1 MFACFRQRAYLH
13 LFAVLALGIAVGYQW
28 PLPTEMLAADRVLLA
43 LPVIGLLVLW
53 WVWRDEPSPVAILP
67 GYVALLV
74 VGYLA
79 ASLSIRLPE
88 TAPLRNYAG
97 NAPRVLIGRVVSTPK
112 LRAGHLRFLLHVEQ
126 VAGVKG
132 PADGLCFAYVKCD
145 AMPEL
150 GVGDGVRLWATL
162 REQPPA
168 VNHGQ
173 FDFRRYL
180 LMRGTTLTTYSP
192 SADCLT
198 RLAGHSPPALWWVS
212 RLQQRL
218 TGNLAHGLPPDYGQL
233 AISVVYGDKVTD
245 LSEETQE
252 RFRRAGL
259 THILVASGTQVSLLI
274 LLLVLLSWRLSTGFG
289 WRAAVLRLVQ
299 FVLTLAAVIL
309 YAAVTGFETSI
320 VRALVMG
327 ACVLLGRLLRR
338 EADGMTALAQSAL
351 ILLVVNP
358 LTLFS
363 PGFQLSFG
371 ATFGLIYAAGAGF
384 PLVAGLARGLRAL
397 FQTLITTGGAQLFVA
412 PILAVSFQ
420 QVSLWGL
427 ISNLIAIPLS
437 FVLLAVGGL
446 ASLGL
451 GSLPLVGPALTYFTF
466 ALCWLLDHVAGL
478 FARLPG
484 SDLAV
489 PPAPLWWVAAYYL
502 LLIVAGEWTK
512 VRRSLGAAGHV
523 MSQAACGV
531 LTLVLIAGVL
541 CWLAI
546 PRPEFAALCLSGS
559 EAYIW
564 RPYTGSCILFVRSAG
579 LARAHNAE
587 TVDSAIRW
595 RGINRVDGVV
605 WLDEPPSRNPF
616 NLSVCKSLSPG
627 SSVQPTWD
635 MAWIT
640 DGGRT
645 CGAELSLAPGVVQLL
660 WDQPPPAWPD
670 TQASGPGVQ
679 PVTIVSRKLWPDMD
693 DATLASLA
701 QVASCVVVSPGTTRI
716 RATRDILLPQA
727 ELRVLPHGKTLELQ
741 EMTLAGP

>member
-1 MFACFRQRAYLH
+1 MFGCFRQRVYLH
-13 LFAVLALGIAVGYQW
+13 LFAVLALGIAAGYHW

-53 WVWRDEPSPVAILP
+53 WVWRDEPSPAAIVP
-67 GYVALLV
+67 GYIALLA
-74 VGYLA
+74 VGYFA
-79 ASLSIRLPE
+79 ASLSIRLPQ
-88 TAPLRNYAG
+88 TAPLRHYAG
-97 NAPRVLIGRVVSTPK
+97 TAPRVLIGRVVSTPK
-112 LRAGHLRFLLHVEQ
+112 LRAGHLRFLMHVDQ
-126 VAGVKG
+126 VVGVKE

-150 GVGDGVRLWATL
+150 GVGDRVRLWATL

-168 VNHGQ
+168 ANHGQ

-198 RLAGHSPPALWWVS
+198 RLTGRGPPAMWWVS

-245 LSEETQE
+245 LSEEMQE

-327 ACVLLGRLLRR
+327 ACILLGRLLRR

-371 ATFGLIYAAGAGF
+371 ATFGLIYVAGAGF

-412 PILAVSFQ
+412 PILAVGFQ

-427 ISNLIAIPLS
+427 VSNLIAIPLS

-451 GSLPLVGPALTYFTF
+451 GSLPLLGPALTAVTY
-466 ALCWLLDHVAGL
+466 ALCWLLDHVAWL

-502 LLIVAGEWTK
+502 LLLLVGEWTK
-512 VRRSLGAAGHV
+512 VRRSLGTAGRV
-523 MSQAACGV
+523 FAQVACGV
-531 LTLVLIAGVL
+531 LALVLIAGVL
-541 CWLAI
+541 GWLLI

-564 RPYTGSCILFVRSAG
+564 RPYTGGCILFVRSAG
-579 LARAHNAE
+579 LARSHNAE
-587 TVDSAIRW
+587 TVDSAVRW

-605 WLDEPPSRNPF
+605 WLDEPLSKNPF
-616 NLSVCKSLSPG
+616 NFSARHSLSPG
-627 SSVQPTWD
+627 SAAPPAWD
-635 MAWIT
+635 MAWII
-640 DGGRT
+640 DGGRA
-645 CGAELSLAPGVVQLL
+645 CGAELSLAPGMVQLL
-660 WDQPPPAWPD
+660 WDKPPLAWLD
-670 TQASGPGVQ
+670 AQAAGPGIT
-679 PVTIVSRKLWPDMD
+679 PVTIVSRKLWPDL
-693 DATLASLA
+693 DAATVEGLARTS
-701 QVASCVVVSPGTTRI
+701 SCIVVSQGTTRI
-716 RATRDILLPQA
+716 RSARDVLVPQS
-727 ELRVLPHGKTLELQ
+727 ELRILPHGKTLVLQ
-741 EMTLAGP
+741 EMALPGP